1 MRLLF
6 LHGWFSK
13 PGGLKPSFLVHHG
26 HQVINPALPDDD
38 FEASIKIAQ
47 AAFDQHQPEL
57 VVGSSRGG
65 SVAMNIDSGNAKLI
79 LLCPAWKNWGSA
91 KTVRLGTTIL
101 HCRADDIIPFAD
113 SEELVRNSG
122 LPVDTLIETGS
133 DHRLADTESL
143 TKMLMACEMVTA

>member
-1 MRLLF
+1 MKLLF

-13 PGGLKPSFLVHHG
+13 PGGLKPSFLVQHG
-26 HQVINPALPDDD
+26 HHVINPALPDDD
-38 FEASIKIAQ
+38 FEASIQIAQ
-47 AAFDQHQPEL
+47 AEFDEHQPEI

-65 SVAMNIDSGNAKLI
+65 SVATNIESGNAKLI
-79 LLCPAWKNWGSA
+79 LLCPAWKNWGTA
-91 KTVRLGTTIL
+91 TTVKLGTTIL

-122 LPVDTLIETGS
+122 LPVDALIETGN

-143 TKMLMACEMVTA
+143 MKMLRACEMVTA